1 MREYVSDYIGMPLLT
16 RGGERIGYVKNV
28 QTDKNLTRVRN
39 LECCDEEEEE
49 FILPLSAIASFGEG
63 ATVVKSP
70 AAKGCKNCLP
80 APIGREAYSTEGAP
94 LGHVRDFGREGALLR
109 TLVLSDGRE
118 IDAARIAGVTD
129 TVLVDLSEDFVPKPV
144 ARAKRKEKS
153 PCQDAEHACRANADC
168 RADSPA
174 GRSAGGQSASADG
187 ADAAEQTARDA
198 GSGGQS
204 ASADGAEEVLT
215 VRAAFSPSRDAESE
229 IAADAAETDTESKAP
244 ARKAAGRG
252 LLTGKILPQDLLDA
266 RGNVLA
272 RAGTAVSADVI
283 RTAMRHGKLF
293 ELTLLCCA
301 SSPFGIWR

>member
-174 GRSAGGQSASADG
+174 GQSA
-187 ADAAEQTARDA
+187 
-198 GSGGQS
+198 GGQS

>member
-16 RGGERIGYVKNV
+16 RGGERIDYVKNV

-144 ARAKRKEKS
+144 ARAKRKEKN

-174 GRSAGGQSASADG
+174 GQSA
-187 ADAAEQTARDA
+187 
-198 GSGGQS
+198 GGQS

-283 RTAMRHGKLF
+283 RTAMRHDKLF
-293 ELTLLCCA
+293 ELTLLCCCA
-301 SSPFGIWR
+301 SPFGIWR

>member
-94 LGHVRDFGREGALLR
+94 LGHVRDFGREGTLLR

-174 GRSAGGQSASADG
+174 GQSAGGQNA
-187 ADAAEQTARDA
+187 
-198 GSGGQS
+198 
-204 ASADGAEEVLT
+204 ADGAEEVLT

-283 RTAMRHGKLF
+283 RTAMRHDKLF
-293 ELTLLCCA
+293 ELTLLCCCA
-301 SSPFGIWR
+301 SPFGIWR

>member
-174 GRSAGGQSASADG
+174 GRSAGGQ
-187 ADAAEQTARDA
+187 TA
-198 GSGGQS
+198 
-204 ASADGAEEVLT
+204 ADGAEEVLT

-252 LLTGKILPQDLLDA
+252 LLTGKILTQDLLDA

-283 RTAMRHGKLF
+283 RTAMRHDKLF
-293 ELTLLCCA
+293 ELTLLCCCA
-301 SSPFGIWR
+301 SPFGIWR

>member
-144 ARAKRKEKS
+144 ARAKRKEKN

-174 GRSAGGQSASADG
+174 GQSAGGQ
-187 ADAAEQTARDA
+187 TA
-198 GSGGQS
+198 
-204 ASADGAEEVLT
+204 ADGAEEVLT

-283 RTAMRHGKLF
+283 RTAMRHDKLF
-293 ELTLLCCA
+293 ELTLLCCCA
-301 SSPFGIWR
+301 SPFGIWR

>member
-144 ARAKRKEKS
+144 ARAKRKEKN

-174 GRSAGGQSASADG
+174 GRSAG
-187 ADAAEQTARDA
+187 R
-198 GSGGQS
+198 QS

-283 RTAMRHGKLF
+283 RTAMRHDKLF
-293 ELTLLCCA
+293 ELTLLCCCA
-301 SSPFGIWR
+301 SPFGIWR

>member
-144 ARAKRKEKS
+144 ARAKRKEKN

-174 GRSAGGQSASADG
+174 ERSAGGQ
-187 ADAAEQTARDA
+187 TA
-198 GSGGQS
+198 
-204 ASADGAEEVLT
+204 ADGAEEVLT

-283 RTAMRHGKLF
+283 RTAMRHDKLF
-293 ELTLLCCA
+293 ELTLLCCCA
-301 SSPFGIWR
+301 SPFGIWR

>member
-144 ARAKRKEKS
+144 ARAKRKEKN

-174 GRSAGGQSASADG
+174 GRSA
-187 ADAAEQTARDA
+187 
-198 GSGGQS
+198 GGQS

-283 RTAMRHGKLF
+283 RTAMRHDKLF
-293 ELTLLCCA
+293 ELTLLCCCA
-301 SSPFGIWR
+301 SPFGIWR

>member
-174 GRSAGGQSASADG
+174 GQSAGRQNA
-187 ADAAEQTARDA
+187 
-198 GSGGQS
+198 
-204 ASADGAEEVLT
+204 ADGAEEVLT

-283 RTAMRHGKLF
+283 RTAMRHDKLF
-293 ELTLLCCA
+293 ELTLLCCCA
-301 SSPFGIWR
+301 SPFGIWR

>member
-153 PCQDAEHACRANADC
+153 PCQNVEHACRANADC

-174 GRSAGGQSASADG
+174 GRSA
-187 ADAAEQTARDA
+187 
-198 GSGGQS
+198 GGQS

-229 IAADAAETDTESKAP
+229 IAADAAETDTENKAP

-283 RTAMRHGKLF
+283 RTAMRHDKLF
-293 ELTLLCCA
+293 ELTLLCCCA
-301 SSPFGIWR
+301 SPFGIWR

>member
-174 GRSAGGQSASADG
+174 RQSA
-187 ADAAEQTARDA
+187 
-198 GSGGQS
+198 GGQS

-229 IAADAAETDTESKAP
+229 IAADAAETDTENKAP

-272 RAGTAVSADVI
+272 RAGTAVSADVT
-283 RTAMRHGKLF
+283 RTAMRHDKLF
-293 ELTLLCCA
+293 ELTLLCCCA
-301 SSPFGIWR
+301 SPFGIWR

>member
-1 MREYVSDYIGMPLLT
+1 MQEYVSDYIGMPLLT

-70 AAKGCKNCLP
+70 TANGCKNCLP

-174 GRSAGGQSASADG
+174 ERSAGGQNAADG

-204 ASADGAEEVLT
+204 A
-215 VRAAFSPSRDAESE
+215 
-229 IAADAAETDTESKAP
+229 
-244 ARKAAGRG
+244 
-252 LLTGKILPQDLLDA
+252 
-266 RGNVLA
+266 
-272 RAGTAVSADVI
+272 
-283 RTAMRHGKLF
+283 
-293 ELTLLCCA
+293 
-301 SSPFGIWR
+301 

>member
-153 PCQDAEHACRANADC
+153 PCQDAEHACRTNADC

-174 GRSAGGQSASADG
+174 GRSA
-187 ADAAEQTARDA
+187 
-198 GSGGQS
+198 GGQS

-229 IAADAAETDTESKAP
+229 IAAAAAEAADTENKVP
-244 ARKAAGRG
+244 VRKAAGRG

-266 RGNVLA
+266 RGNILA
-272 RAGTAVSADVI
+272 RAGTVVNADVI
-283 RTAMRHGKLF
+283 RTAMRHDKLF

>member
-144 ARAKRKEKS
+144 ARAKRKEKN

-174 GRSAGGQSASADG
+174 GRSAGGQ
-187 ADAAEQTARDA
+187 TA
-198 GSGGQS
+198 
-204 ASADGAEEVLT
+204 ADGAEEVLT

-283 RTAMRHGKLF
+283 RTAMRHDKLF
-293 ELTLLCCA
+293 ELTLLCCCA
-301 SSPFGIWR
+301 SPFGIWR

>member
-144 ARAKRKEKS
+144 ARAKRKEKN

-174 GRSAGGQSASADG
+174 GQSA
-187 ADAAEQTARDA
+187 
-198 GSGGQS
+198 GGQS

-283 RTAMRHGKLF
+283 RTAMRHDKLF
-293 ELTLLCCA
+293 ELTLLCCCA
-301 SSPFGIWR
+301 SPFGIWR

>member
-144 ARAKRKEKS
+144 ARAKRKEKN

-174 GRSAGGQSASADG
+174 GRSA
-187 ADAAEQTARDA
+187 
-198 GSGGQS
+198 GGQS

-252 LLTGKILPQDLLDA
+252 LLTGKILTQDLLDA

-283 RTAMRHGKLF
+283 RTAMRHDKLF
-293 ELTLLCCA
+293 ELTLLCCCA
-301 SSPFGIWR
+301 SPFGIWR

>member
-187 ADAAEQTARDA
+187 A
-198 GSGGQS
+198 
-204 ASADGAEEVLT
+204 EEVLT

-229 IAADAAETDTESKAP
+229 IAADAAETDTENKAP

-283 RTAMRHGKLF
+283 RTAMRHDKLF
-293 ELTLLCCA
+293 ELTLLCCCA
-301 SSPFGIWR
+301 SPFGIWR

>member
-174 GRSAGGQSASADG
+174 GQSA
-187 ADAAEQTARDA
+187 
-198 GSGGQS
+198 GGQS

-283 RTAMRHGKLF
+283 RTAMRHDKLF
-293 ELTLLCCA
+293 ELTLLCCCA
-301 SSPFGIWR
+301 SPFGIWR